1 MKNIY
6 SFKKCFTALVFSV
19 FFASFFITEISRA
32 EMVGSS
38 SFQPVINRYVDDT
51 WAIVSSSTVTLQG
64 FTVRGVNAVT
74 WNSDDLLF
82 YAIVKVDPNP
92 SRRLVRINPATG
104 VCTDIGPLAG
114 NFSSLTYNS
123 TSGILYAIGGAGSGV
138 YAERIYSLNI
148 NTAAETFL
156 GGPYSVGSDGEVIA
170 FNYDDGYIYH
180 WSGNVTANMEKINAS
195 TFAATPVSQ
204 SGVSHSEIWGAVYI
218 GGNTFIVTDI
228 NLNAYTITPTGVVAL
243 QQSGINSDAVRGL
256 GYVDALLPV
265 ELSSFTSTV
274 TGRNAELNWSTVS
287 EANNS
292 GFEIE
297 RSAAENENSNN
308 WTKAGFVNGNGNSAA
323 LNNYSFTD
331 RGLNSG
337 KYSYRLKQI
346 DFNGNFEYHNL
357 NEEILI
363 GIPADFS
370 VSQNYPNP
378 FNPSTRINFDIPV
391 DGNVNITLFD
401 ISGKEVSTI
410 VNEVKTAGYYTVSFD
425 ASSLPSGSYFYRIN
439 STGSGIS
446 YTATKKMLLLK

>member
-6 SFKKCFTALVFSV
+6 SFKKCLTVLLFTV
-19 FFASFFITEISRA
+19 FFSSLLFPGFSRA
-32 EMVGSS
+32 ELVGTS
-38 SFQPVINRYVDDT
+38 SFQPIVNRYVDGT
-51 WAIVSSSTVTLQG
+51 WAIVSSSTVTLPG
-64 FTVRGVNAVT
+64 FNVRGVNAIT

-82 YAIVKVDPNP
+82 YAIVRVDPNP
-92 SRRLVRINPATG
+92 SRRLVRINPVNG

-123 TSGILYAIGGAGSGV
+123 TTGILYTIGGAGSGA

-148 NTAAETFL
+148 NTAAATFL

-195 TFAATPVSQ
+195 TFVATPVTQ
-204 SGVSHSEIWGAVYI
+204 SGASHAEIWGAVYI
-218 GGNTFIVTDI
+218 GGNTFIATDI
-228 NLNAYTITPTGVVAL
+228 NLNAYTITPAGFVSV
-243 QQSGINSDAVRGL
+243 QQTNIASDAVRGL

-265 ELSSFTSTV
+265 ELSSFTSSV
-274 TGRNAELNWSTVS
+274 NGRNVELKWSTVS
-287 EANNS
+287 ETNNS

-297 RSAAENENSNN
+297 RSEVNSENSSN
-308 WTKAGFVNGNGNSAA
+308 WLKAGYVNGNGTSVNV
-323 LNNYSFTD
+323 NNYIFTD
-331 RGLNSG
+331 RGISSG

-357 NEEILI
+357 SGEVLI
-363 GIPADFS
+363 GVPADFS

-378 FNPSTRINFDIPV
+378 FNPSTKINYDIPV

-401 ISGKEVSTI
+401 VSGKEVATI

-425 ASSLPSGSYFYRIN
+425 ASSLPSGTYFYRIN
-439 STGSGIS
+439 STGNGINFI
-446 YTATKKMLLLK
+446 ATKKMLLLK